1 MVVLGHSQPI
11 PMSEVVFPSIVRK
24 LSNTENWEVPLDRDL
39 KLLLSSISSSPLGLD
54 WYIFAL
60 FGRLNS
66 AVY

>member
-11 PMSEVVFPSIVRK
+11 PRSEVVFPSVERK
-24 LSNTENWEVPLDRDL
+24 LSNTENWGVLLDRDL
-39 KLLLSSISSSPLGLD
+39 KLLLSGISSSPLGLD